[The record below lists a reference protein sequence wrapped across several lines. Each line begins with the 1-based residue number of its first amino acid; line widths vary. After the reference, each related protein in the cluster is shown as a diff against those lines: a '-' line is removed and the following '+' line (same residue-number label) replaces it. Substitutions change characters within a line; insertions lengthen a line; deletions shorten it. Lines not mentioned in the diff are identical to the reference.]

1 MDGKMKQWT
10 SESCSSLK
18 RCPNSGNV
26 LIQSLKRFKLSTRH
40 YGFRSASPG
49 SKHVDADPNFSRGA
63 GGTERGLCQDWWD
76 ESHAFPILLCFFTN
90 MFLKISGSLAPCLP
104 LMHGWCQQLGGFM
117 HVMTWCYVQ
126 FLTLSFFFSF
136 FKCLQINFHKDQQD
150 QCWGQPLLNLLLSH
164 SLF

>member
-1 MDGKMKQWT
+1 MERWNNGQVSHAAVSNAALFQGTCWF
-10 SESCSSLK
+10 
-18 RCPNSGNV
+18 RVWNV
-26 LIQSLKRFKLSTRH
+26 LNCQHGTMVSDLLHQAPNMSTPTPI
-40 YGFRSASPG
+40 SAEEQEELREAFAKIGEMNHTPSPFFF
-49 SKHVDADPNFSRGA
+49 V
-63 GGTERGLCQDWWD
+63 
-76 ESHAFPILLCFFTN
+76 FFTN